1 MKKSIFAS
9 LLLTAASLLFLPSCR
24 DNTGDIVL
32 DRSILDSAKPL
43 TAESMNFDFPITTV
57 NLYIVNDSIAV
68 VHNSEQDERKLV
80 EIYNLNSGAL
90 IWDRFT
96 KGNGPEEILM
106 GRSDMFNDTLMLE
119 DLMRDRIVLLP
130 IGKITT
136 GEDFKPEFQDYSVVS
151 TRIRPFG
158 GKLLAVNPYCFNDK
172 QSGIHNDGN
181 RFILTDSSFNYKE
194 TNSYQYET
202 FNVTNGNFII
212 SYDNDRIIY
221 YSAAEPLIEVYDTD
235 LNLLRTVTGPEL
247 SNRPELSLIGNM
259 VMYSNGIP
267 YAYKSASCC
276 NRRHVYLT
284 YIGELA
290 TADRNYDDF
299 DTYILKFDWNGNFIE
314 SYSIGHSVTS
324 MSLSGDGKSLYVFG
338 REHDGTDVLYR
349 YPL

>member
-1 MKKSIFAS
+1 M
-9 LLLTAASLLFLPSCR
+9 
-24 DNTGDIVL
+24 
-32 DRSILDSAKPL
+32 
-43 TAESMNFDFPITTV
+43 
-57 NLYIVNDSIAV
+57 
-68 VHNSEQDERKLV
+68 V

-119 DLMRDRIVLLP
+119 DFMRDRIVLLP

-136 GEDFKPEFQDYSVVS
+136 GEDFKPEFQGYSVVS

-247 SNRPELSLIGNM
+247 PNRPELSLIGNM
-259 VMYSNGIP
+259 VMYSNGKP

-299 DTYILKFDWNGNFIE
+299 DTYILKFDWDGNFIE